1 MTSIPHESESSAD
14 TAMPVSALQREL
26 ITKELRET
34 LRDRRTIITLLAM
47 PILLYPMLGLGFR
60 FLAVQESAQT
70 NPEVRLGFATE
81 QEAVWLREIL
91 ERGDRLLQAESDSDP
106 RAKNSPTV
114 QYMMLENP
122 DKAGLRNN
130 VASGQADLGVR
141 VRWKGKRP
149 NRASLDAD
157 ITFIRK
163 TNSQFSQDAAA
174 YVEERL
180 RVLELETLTQR
191 VKQIDGDFEPP
202 LRQSTEWIEGKEST
216 SAILGLLPLV
226 LLLMTVTGGV
236 YPAID
241 LTAGERE
248 RDTMETLMAM
258 PIPKF
263 RILLA
268 KFVAV
273 LTVTLMTGV
282 MNLAAMTA
290 TVFALSLE
298 TTLFGE
304 QGLTLVLGGQLFW
317 VLFVFA
323 VFYSAVLLVL
333 TSSAKSFKEAQAYLI
348 PLLLVSLTPGLII
361 FLPGWKL
368 DQTTSI
374 VPVIN
379 MLLLARGLFEGTAM
393 WLPAVVATVSTLLY
407 SVAALALAARVF
419 GADAVAVGSRGGWSD
434 LWRRPQAE
442 QARPES
448 ATVLVTMA
456 ALFPAFFVASGLLGR
471 FAGSSMTVR
480 LVSSGLLT
488 VTLFAT
494 VPIAVMIWRR
504 VRLSSGLALHGAS
517 PLAWI
522 GAVCLGL
529 SCWPWVFELVVS
541 LQSWTLDSLDE
552 TKRQQVEALLQA
564 WRAIPLPIV
573 VFCLGILPGVC
584 EEVFFR
590 GFLMSGIR
598 SQANGRTSIVAAAVA
613 FGVFHIVLAGGAAP
627 ERLLPSTLMGL
638 ILGWVTWS
646 SGSILPSILM
656 HCIHNSTLLTIA
668 SLRDELTG
676 WGLGTV
682 EQSHLPTTWL
692 LGSLAGTAVGCLFV
706 WIGSRGKGPTI

>member
-1 MTSIPHESESSAD
+1 MTSIPHESEPI
-14 TAMPVSALQREL
+14 PVTTLPASALQREL

-60 FLAVQESAQT
+60 FLAVQEFAQT
-70 NPEVRLGFATE
+70 NPEIRLGFATE
-81 QEAVWLREIL
+81 QEAVWLRGVL
-91 ERGDRLLQAESDSDP
+91 ERGDQLLEADSDSDP
-106 RAKNSPTV
+106 QAKVSPAV

-141 VRWKGKRP
+141 VRWKEKRLEQT
-149 NRASLDAD
+149 SLDAD
-157 ITFIRK
+157 VTFIRK
-163 TNSQFSQDAAA
+163 ANSQFSQDAAA

-180 RVLELETLTQR
+180 QALELETLSQR
-191 VKQIDGDFEPP
+191 VRQIDADFKPP
-202 LRQSTEWIEGKEST
+202 IRQSTEWIEGEESS

-298 TTLFGE
+298 STLFGE

-348 PLLLVSLTPGLII
+348 PLLLVSLTPGLVI

-379 MLLLARGLFEGTAM
+379 MLLLARGLFEGTATL
-393 WLPAVVATVSTLLY
+393 LPAAVATVSTLLY
-407 SVAALALAARVF
+407 SVGALALAARVF
-419 GADAVAVGSRGGWSD
+419 GADAVAVGSRGGWND
-434 LWRRPQAE
+434 LWQ
-442 QARPES
+442 RPES
-448 ATVLVTMA
+448 PQTRPECATVLVTMA

-471 FAGSSMTVR
+471 FAGTSMIVR
-480 LVSSGLLT
+480 LISSGFLT
-488 VTLFAT
+488 ATLFAA
-494 VPIAVMIWRR
+494 VPIFVMIWRR
-504 VRLSSGLALHGAS
+504 VRLSSGLGIHGAS

-522 GAVCLGL
+522 GAVFLGL
-529 SCWPWVFELVVS
+529 SCWSWVFELVVS
-541 LQSWTLDSLDE
+541 LQSWTLNSLDE
-552 TKRQQVEALLQA
+552 TKRQQVETLLQA

-598 SQANGRTSIVAAAVA
+598 TQASGRVSILAAAVA

-627 ERLLPSTLMGL
+627 ERLLPSTLMGV
-638 ILGWVTWS
+638 ILGWVAWS

-668 SLRDELTG
+668 SFRDELTG

-692 LGSLAGTAVGCLFV
+692 IGSLSGTALGCLLVWLGSRAR
-706 WIGSRGKGPTI
+706 GSTV